1 MAEEAG
7 LELTKELKKL
17 DQIQVNAW
25 ICGGNILRL
34 VLNPFKPT
42 RIPFYAVPYELN
54 PYSFFGI
61 GVAENM
67 EDTQHLM
74 NGFMR
79 MAVDNAV
86 IWKP

>member
-1 MAEEAG
+1 
-7 LELTKELKKL
+7 
-17 DQIQVNAW
+17 V
-25 ICGGNILRL
+25 
-34 VLNPFKPT
+34 
-42 RIPFYAVPYELN
+42 RIPFYAFPYELN

-67 EDTQHLM
+67 EDTQQLM

-86 IWKP
+86 FIG